1 MRIFLTLSILFS
13 LLLIQTT
20 ASACSY
26 AYQYSLFPMG
36 TSMGNLVMLEVEL
49 ERYVNTPD
57 QMIGNRMPGSRMSG
71 MDKTIETR
79 WKGNLR
85 LKSIAKDTTLLIEE
99 LGFVDISDEQYHEKL
114 RPYFHK
120 AMRKAEELPMFER
133 AELLEEGLCKYD
145 NTCDFFKKTIDTT
158 TVNVY
163 CAVNQE
169 EYINQ
174 RQEVIFP
181 SIVLHKFENMTKM
194 EFSDIEKVEIDSRLD
209 FYDVWNKY
217 NVRLYQIGD
226 QTIAIYTLGW
236 GQKRYYKETKT
247 EKWRDNLGPV
257 EDYVKG
263 NDVMRHGQ
271 RFDFMQWL
279 D

>member
-1 MRIFLTLSILFS
+1 MRFLYKIILILTLFIF
-13 LLLIQTT
+13 QNKAT
-20 ASACSY
+20 ACSY
-26 AYQYSLFPMG
+26 AYQYSLFPLG
-36 TSMGNLVMLEVEL
+36 SSMGNLIVLEVEL
-49 ERYVNTPD
+49 ERYVSTPD
-57 QMIGNRMPGSRMSG
+57 QMIGRRMPDMN
-71 MDKTIETR
+71 KTIETR

-85 LKSIAKDTTLLIEE
+85 LKSISKDSSLLLEE
-99 LGFVDISDEQYHEKL
+99 FGFLDINDENYHENL

-120 AMRKAEELPMFER
+120 ALKKAQELPLFEL

-145 NTCDFFKKTIDTT
+145 NSCDFFYKTLDTT

-163 CAVNQE
+163 CAVNKEQ
-169 EYINQ
+169 YAQ
-174 RQEVIFP
+174 KRQAVIFP
-181 SIVLHKFENMTKM
+181 DIVLHKFENMTKM
-194 EFSDIEKVEIDSRLD
+194 QFSDMEKVEIESRLD

-217 NVRLYQIGD
+217 NVRLYKIGE

-247 EKWRDNLGPV
+247 EKWNDNLGPV
-257 EDYVKG
+257 EDYIRG

-279 D
+279 

>member
-1 MRIFLTLSILFS
+1 MRFLLTITLFFLLFS
-13 LLLIQTT
+13 IQNKAT
-20 ASACSY
+20 ACSY
-26 AYQYSLFPMG
+26 AYQYSLFPLG
-36 TSMGNLVMLEVEL
+36 SSMGNLIVLEVEL

-57 QMIGNRMPGSRMSG
+57 QMIGRRMPN

-85 LKSIAKDTTLLIEE
+85 LKSVSKDTSLLLEE
-99 LGFVDISDEQYHEKL
+99 FDFIDISDENYEEIL
-114 RPYFHK
+114 RPHFHQALRQAQK
-120 AMRKAEELPMFER
+120 QPMFKT

-145 NTCDFFKKTIDTT
+145 NSCDFFHKTLDST

-163 CAVNQE
+163 CSVNKEPYANKRQAVL
-169 EYINQ
+169 
-174 RQEVIFP
+174 FP
-181 SIVLHKFENMTKM
+181 DIVLHKFENMTKM
-194 EFSDIEKVEIDSRLD
+194 KFSDMEKVEINSRLD

-217 NVRLYQIGD
+217 NVRLYKIGE

-247 EKWRDNLGPV
+247 ERWNDNLGPI
-257 EDYVKG
+257 EDYVRG

-271 RFDFMQWL
+271 RFDFLQWL
-279 D
+279 